1 MKEEWAKGEKEPGRP
16 AQGCAQGEA
25 EPQRP
30 ERHNAHAHVPPGGSP
45 PLLRHLPS
53 LRRLRGLSDAT
64 DLPLEVVILLVG
76 GLALT
81 LAGALLFSAASGALP
96 WYENG
101 LYGLLLFFFAVQIVT
116 LGKTPFGDARRTK
129 PLLAL
134 GIAVASVGIVT
145 CFVPDLL
152 GEMPRMLLALCLG
165 PGGALL
171 LLEMLFSR
179 EKCRAW
185 LEQGGVLRRL
195 VAAAGAVY
203 ALSILLGLL
212 VWKKDLF
219 ATPLTALVALAF
231 GGALFLLAFVLEK
244 VYRLYPEAGIPRS
257 GPGALPADRALLLL
271 TGVFMVLLG
280 VLLIPVNLGL
290 LPFSGSAQLGLLM
303 VLFALQMLAAGSTPV
318 GAFPRSRFMIILGL
332 LFAAPGIVSCIV
344 PGVLVPFLTVLVG
357 VCNILGG
364 GLTLG
369 KLCLSL
375 LTARG
380 APHAP
385 GTGISPDRGPDTGT
399 SQGTDT
405 SPAAETSPGTDAS
418 PDAGASPKA
427 HLSAPGPVPP
437 LLVKLTTTQVTM
449 NLLSILFG
457 TSMLVSGVIPGW
469 ILGPVLAANG
479 GALLYLLHILT
490 LLDRMRSGRA
500 DTPAA

>member
-1 MKEEWAKGEKEPGRP
+1 MT
-16 AQGCAQGEA
+16 
-25 EPQRP
+25 P
-30 ERHNAHAHVPPGGSP
+30 ERPGTHP
-45 PLLRHLPS
+45 FVQRVRHLPFLRHPQPLRHL
-53 LRRLRGLSDAT
+53 RGMLDET

-81 LAGALLFSAASGALP
+81 LAGALLLPVAAEALP

-101 LYGLLLFFFAVQIVT
+101 LYGLLLFLFAVQIVT

-134 GIAVASVGIVT
+134 GIAVAAGGIVT

-152 GEMPRMLLALCLG
+152 GEAPRLLLALCFG

-179 EKCRAW
+179 KKCRAW
-185 LEQGGVLRRL
+185 LKQGGILRRL
-195 VAAAGAVY
+195 VAAGGAVY
-203 ALSILLGLL
+203 SLSVLLGFLA
-212 VWKKDLF
+212 WRKELF
-219 ATPLTALVALAF
+219 ATPLTALTTLCF
-231 GGALFLLAFVLEK
+231 GGAILFLAFVLGE
-244 VYRLYPEAGIPRS
+244 VYRRYPEAGIPRS

-280 VLLIPVNLGL
+280 VLLIPVNFGL

-303 VLFALQMLAAGSTPV
+303 VLFALQMLASGSTPV
-318 GAFPRSRFMIILGL
+318 GAFPRSRLMIVLGL

-344 PGVLVPFLTVLVG
+344 PGILVPFLTVLVG

-369 KLCLSL
+369 RLCLSL
-375 LTARG
+375 LMARG
-380 APHAP
+380 ERRDQGSGAPRKVRFRP
-385 GTGISPDRGPDTGT
+385 
-399 SQGTDT
+399 
-405 SPAAETSPGTDAS
+405 
-418 PDAGASPKA
+418 
-427 HLSAPGPVPP
+427 APGPVPP
-437 LLVKLTTTQVTM
+437 LLVRLTTTQVTM

-479 GALLYLLHILT
+479 GALLYLLHILAA
-490 LLDRMRSGRA
+490 LDDMRG
-500 DTPAA
+500 AAPPPEAG

>member
-1 MKEEWAKGEKEPGRP
+1 MKEEWAKGEEEPGRP
-16 AQGCAQGEA
+16 EQ
-25 EPQRP
+25 
-30 ERHNAHAHVPPGGSP
+30 V
-45 PLLRHLPS
+45 
-53 LRRLRGLSDAT
+53 LRRLRGLLDAA
-64 DLPLEVVILLVG
+64 DLPLEVVILLLG

-81 LAGALLFSAASGALP
+81 LAGALRFSALSGALP

-145 CFVPDLL
+145 CFVPGLL
-152 GEMPRMLLALCLG
+152 GEVPRMLLALSLG

-185 LEQGGVLRRL
+185 LKEGGVFRRL
-195 VAAAGAVY
+195 VAAAGSVY

-212 VWKKDLF
+212 VWRKDLA
-219 ATPLTALVALAF
+219 ATALTALVALAS

-244 VYRLYPEAGIPRS
+244 VYRLYPEAGVPRS

-303 VLFALQMLAAGSTPV
+303 VLFALQMLAAGSTPI
-318 GAFPRSRFMIILGL
+318 GAFPRSRFMIVLGF

-344 PGVLVPFLTVLVG
+344 PGILVPFLTVLVG

-380 APHAP
+380 
-385 GTGISPDRGPDTGT
+385 
-399 SQGTDT
+399 T
-405 SPAAETSPGTDAS
+405 SPASGTGASLDREISPGTDTDVS
-418 PDAGASPKA
+418 PGAGTSPEDFP
-427 HLSAPGPVPP
+427 APGPVPP
-437 LLVKLTTTQVTM
+437 LLVKLTTTQVAM

-457 TSMLVSGVIPGW
+457 TSMLVSGIVPGW
-469 ILGPVLAANG
+469 IIGPVLAANG

-490 LLDRMRSGRA
+490 LLDRMRG
-500 DTPAA
+500 TVPPATAA

>member
-1 MKEEWAKGEKEPGRP
+1 MTPE
-16 AQGCAQGEA
+16 
-25 EPQRP
+25 QR
-30 ERHNAHAHVPPGGSP
+30 NAHSFVQPGGSP
-45 PLLRHLPS
+45 PLPRISPP
-53 LRRLRGLSDAT
+53 LRRLRGLFDAT
-64 DLPLEVVILLVG
+64 DLPLEVVILLLG

-81 LAGALLFSAASGALP
+81 LAGALLFSALSGTLP

-145 CFVPDLL
+145 CFVPGLL

-179 EKCRAW
+179 EKCRVW

-219 ATPLTALVALAF
+219 ATPLTALVALCS
-231 GGALFLLAFVLEK
+231 GGALFFLAFVLEK
-244 VYRLYPEAGIPRS
+244 VYRLYPEAGVPRS

-280 VLLIPVNLGL
+280 VLLIPVNVGL

-303 VLFALQMLAAGSTPV
+303 VLFALQMLAAGSTPI

-380 APHAP
+380 TPHAP
-385 GTGISPDRGPDTGT
+385 GTGTSPDTEISPSTDTDT
-399 SQGTDT
+399 SQGTGT
-405 SPAAETSPGTDAS
+405 SPE
-418 PDAGASPKA
+418 A
-427 HLSAPGPVPP
+427 HLPAPGPVPP
-437 LLVKLTTTQVTM
+437 LLVKLTTTQVAM

-457 TSMLVSGVIPGW
+457 TSMLVSGIVPGW
-469 ILGPVLAANG
+469 IIGPVLAANG

-490 LLDRMRSGRA
+490 LLDRMRGA
-500 DTPAA
+500 APPATGEW

>member
-1 MKEEWAKGEKEPGRP
+1 MKEERTKGEET
-16 AQGCAQGEA
+16 AVT
-25 EPQRP
+25 P
-30 ERHNAHAHVPPGGSP
+30 ERRNAHSFVQPGGSP

-380 APHAP
+380 
-385 GTGISPDRGPDTGT
+385 T
-399 SQGTDT
+399 
-405 SPAAETSPGTDAS
+405 PAAETSPGTGAS

-437 LLVKLTTTQVTM
+437 LLVKLTTTQVAM

>member
-1 MKEEWAKGEKEPGRP
+1 MKEERTKGEET
-16 AQGCAQGEA
+16 AVT
-25 EPQRP
+25 P
-30 ERHNAHAHVPPGGSP
+30 ERRNAHSFVPPGGSP
-45 PLLRHLPS
+45 PLPRTLLL
-53 LRRLRGLSDAT
+53 LRRLRGLLDAT

-244 VYRLYPEAGIPRS
+244 VYRLYPEAGVPRS

-380 APHAP
+380 TPHAP

-405 SPAAETSPGTDAS
+405 SPAAETSPGTGAS

-437 LLVKLTTTQVTM
+437 LLVKLTTTQVAM